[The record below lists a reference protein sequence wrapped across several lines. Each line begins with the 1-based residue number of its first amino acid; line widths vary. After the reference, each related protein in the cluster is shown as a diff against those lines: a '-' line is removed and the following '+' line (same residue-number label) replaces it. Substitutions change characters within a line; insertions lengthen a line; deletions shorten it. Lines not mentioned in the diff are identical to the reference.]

1 MVSPPR
7 YTART
12 DDLVVQELGDE
23 LLIYDKRTD
32 VAHCLAPVAA
42 LTWRKCDGRTPFED
56 IVSAVASI
64 DAGDDPE
71 ALTIDALAE
80 LKEKDLVDGAPLAAS
95 ALSRRQALRRLA

>member
-32 VAHCLAPVAA
+32 VAHCLAPAA
-42 LTWRKCDGRTPFED
+42 AVTWRKCDGKTPFEA
-56 IVSAVASI
+56 IVAEVAAIS
-64 DAGDDPE
+64 DADDAEAMTTE
-71 ALTIDALAE
+71 ALSE
-80 LKEKDLVDGAPLAAS
+80 LLEKDLVHGQTS
-95 ALSRRQALRRLA
+95 AGGVSRRQALRRLA